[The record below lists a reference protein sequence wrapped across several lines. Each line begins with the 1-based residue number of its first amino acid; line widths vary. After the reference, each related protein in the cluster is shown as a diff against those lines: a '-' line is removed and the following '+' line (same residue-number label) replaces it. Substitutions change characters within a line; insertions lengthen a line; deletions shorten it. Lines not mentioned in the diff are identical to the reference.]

1 MRKKERTRWKADR
14 KVQKAAQR
22 RTKAIRLT
30 KAAAKAAETVA

>member
-1 MRKKERTRWKADR
+1 MGMRKKIRTQWKADR

-30 KAAAKAAETVA
+30 KAAAAEAKA